1 MRKASLDLARGNV
14 EKALTAYDANVRITG
29 TRLKAE
35 AVERLI
41 GDSNHDYD
49 QTKTTLILAH
59 LRRDVRMLNIM
70 AREKLVERGIV
81 GEGHVFKTADGV
93 RQFDVGDQIVFLK
106 NETSLGV
113 KNGMIAHVIEAA
125 PSRIVAVIEGD
136 QRRQVIVEQRF
147 YSNLDHGYAT
157 TIHKSQGATV
167 DRVKVLASLSL
178 DRHLTYVAMTRHR
191 EDLQLYYGHRSFAFN
206 GGLAKVLSR
215 KNAKE
220 TTLDYERGK
229 HYREALR
236 FAESRGLDI
245 VQVARTLVRDRLDW
259 TLRQKT
265 KLVDLG
271 KRLAVFAERLGL
283 HHPRD
288 PKR

>member
-41 GDSNHDYD
+41 GDWNHDYD
-49 QTKTTLILAH
+49 QSKTTLILAH

-81 GEGHVFKTADGV
+81 GEGHVFKTADGI

-106 NETSLGV
+106 NETSLGA
-113 KNGMIAHVIEAA
+113 KNGMIAHVVEVA
-125 PSRIVAVIEGD
+125 SNRIVAVVGEGD

-191 EDLQLYYGHRSFAFN
+191 EDLQLYYGRRSFAFK

-229 HYREALR
+229 LYREALR
-236 FAESRGLDI
+236 FAESRGLNI
-245 VQVARTLVRDRLDW
+245 VQGGPHTCPRPARLDAAPEDETGRAW
-259 TLRQKT
+259 PSALQTLQSVSVCT
-265 KLVDLG
+265 I
-271 KRLAVFAERLGL
+271 
-283 HHPRD
+283 P
-288 PKR
+288 